1 MKNVIVDIASRGQT
15 ELAKAIV
22 DGKLNILGVTI
33 SPDVENY
40 TALANY
46 DLEAV
51 RAISDVNVY
60 LGAQRPL
67 LDDRFVKG
75 KSFMG
80 VGDTKY
86 YFNSQHAVNF
96 LIESAGEYDDLEIIA
111 LGPLTNIALAIMKDE
126 AAMKRVKRI
135 YVVGGAL
142 LGYRTDTPTSEYN
155 ILCDCE
161 AADTVFKSGIPVT
174 LIPPHVSANS
184 ARLAFEV
191 AAGRQVPAWQAYITI
206 DTGIGLS
213 RGQTV
218 IDTVGRNPI
227 NGETTEGVLQTV
239 VIGEE

>member
-15 ELAKAIV
+15 ELAKAIA
-22 DGKLNILGVTI
+22 DGRLNILGVTV

-40 TALANY
+40 TDLANY

-67 LDDRFVKG
+67 LNDSFVRG
-75 KSFMG
+75 KKFMG

-96 LIESAGEYDDLEIIA
+96 LIESANDYDDLEIIA

-126 AAMKRVKRI
+126 TAMKKVRRI

-161 AADTVFKSGIPVT
+161 AADTVFKAGIPVT
-174 LIPPHVSANS
+174 LIPPHVSDNA

-191 AAGRQVPAWQAYITI
+191 AAGKDVPSWQAYITI
-206 DTGIGLS
+206 DTGIGFS

-227 NGETTEGVLQTV
+227 NGETTEGMLQTV

>member
-1 MKNVIVDIASRGQT
+1 MKNVIVDIASKGQT

-22 DGKLNILGVTI
+22 DGKLNILGVTV

-40 TALANY
+40 AALANY
-46 DLEAV
+46 NLEAV

-161 AADTVFKSGIPVT
+161 AADTVFKAGIPIT
-174 LIPPHVSANS
+174 LIPPHVSKNS

-191 AAGRQVPAWQAYITI
+191 AAGREVPVWKAYITI
-206 DTGIGLS
+206 DTGIGFS

-227 NGETTEGVLQTV
+227 NGETTEGMLQTV